1 VENDAGYRV
10 IRYIDV
16 KSNDPLAP
24 QVRIVLEATVL
35 EK

>member
-1 VENDAGYRV
+1 VM
-10 IRYIDV
+10 RYIDV

-24 QVRIVLEATVL
+24 MVRIVLEANVL